1 VLTKRYTKLLAAG
14 QLESAA
20 LLICLKVVQ
29 HGYGNPKKIARLP
42 NNFGTFALSA
52 VLPAPTLDVP
62 ACTDVVHQIADM
74 EFTMNNQ
81 ASESDLEVSAPIKG
95 LLALAARTD
104 FEAQGSP
111 SSIVGYQRCGI
122 DVSLPRIQIDSLTGL
137 HSRIALREKLAN
149 SSIAANPLGDSVA
162 LILLDLDGFRKI
174 NDAHG
179 QNAGDLCLRQV
190 GHQIVATLGTDIFV
204 ARMGEDEFAVLVEGP
219 ARRSLNDV
227 VKRITD
233 AIQIPVHF
241 AGQTLQLTSS
251 IGIAL
256 RCDGRCF
263 NPDQLIRDTE
273 LALLEAKASGG
284 NCHRAF
290 RRILRET
297 CNEKSET
304 LRGMRRALAAGQLEL
319 YYQPKIRLC
328 DGVHLGFEALLRWNK
343 PDGPVLSPGSFM
355 AALEDP
361 ALSME
366 IGDFVIASAIDQAR
380 RWRIAHV
387 PFSNIAI
394 NLSANQFRDS
404 RLANRILSGISAAG
418 LCPSAIEVE
427 VTEGVIL
434 SASADGILS
443 ACKTLKQGGVRIAFD
458 DFGTGFASLAHLRDF
473 PVDVIKIDRSFISE
487 LGQGET
493 TTTIV
498 NAIVALAHNLSMT
511 IVAEGVET
519 QAQVDFLRAIGCDAA
534 QGYLFGYPLPAAAP
548 LHLEQLYARTSP
560 QCVK

>member
-1 VLTKRYTKLLAAG
+1 
-14 QLESAA
+14 
-20 LLICLKVVQ
+20 
-29 HGYGNPKKIARLP
+29 
-42 NNFGTFALSA
+42 
-52 VLPAPTLDVP
+52 
-62 ACTDVVHQIADM
+62 
-74 EFTMNNQ
+74 
-81 ASESDLEVSAPIKG
+81 
-95 LLALAARTD
+95 
-104 FEAQGSP
+104 
-111 SSIVGYQRCGI
+111 
-122 DVSLPRIQIDSLTGL
+122 LTGL

-179 QNAGDLCLRQV
+179 QNAGDFCLRQV
-190 GHQIVATLGTDIFV
+190 GHRIVATLGTDIFV
-204 ARMGEDEFAVLVEGP
+204 ARMDEDEFAVLVEGP
-219 ARRSLNDV
+219 ARRSLNDI

-233 AIQIPVHF
+233 AIRLPVHF

-304 LRGMRRALAAGQLEL
+304 LRGMRRALSAGQIEL

-355 AALEDP
+355 VALEDP

-404 RLANRILSGISAAG
+404 RLANRILSDISAAG

-427 VTEGVIL
+427 VTEGVFL

-458 DFGTGFASLAHLRDF
+458 DFGTGFASLTHLRDF

-498 NAIVALAHNLSMT
+498 NAIVGLAHNLSMT

-519 QAQVDFLRAIGCDAA
+519 QAQADFLRAIGCDAA

-548 LHLEQLYARTSP
+548 LHLEQLLAHSSTA
-560 QCVK
+560 CKIA